1 MQLTVR
7 KYVNVRVGKP
17 SVNAPTY
24 QYLAPGSILTVLDNE
39 FNGDNYD
46 GLNKWYRDA
55 ADNYYWKGAFLDP
68 VTFDPNLTNSWFDK
82 LKIREVWN
90 IEKGTNSNVL
100 ILDTG
105 INRIPGVFADLKADV
120 YLASTAFTT
129 AKSIDPNCHGTHC
142 AALIASREFAPY
154 PVGVA
159 PEAGLYV
166 AKVSESGQLKDSTTL
181 KSALTEFVK
190 PEYDG
195 KIDIIS
201 ISQSVI
207 KNDPEL
213 EDLIL
218 QHVQK
223 KRIVIASIG
232 NDIEMKN
239 SDFVRYPAAFD
250 NVISVG
256 ACNLD
261 GTLAGYTLNPSKAN
275 IFCYGTDVKSYK
287 NISELFPLTGT
298 SQAAA
303 IVAGVCALIVSFM
316 KQKNMDYDLT
326 TVLNLLRQG
335 SVSTPGTGYPIVQ
348 PLEILKHLKQL

>member
-24 QYLAPGSILTVLDNE
+24 QYLAPGSILTVIDNE
-39 FNGDNYD
+39 FNGDDYN

-68 VTFDPNLTNSWFDK
+68 ATFDPNLTNTWFDK
-82 LKIREVWN
+82 LRIREVWD
-90 IEKGTNSNVL
+90 IEKGGNSNVL

-105 INRIPGVFADLKADV
+105 INMVPGVFADLKADV
-120 YLASTAFTT
+120 YRSSPSFTT
-129 AKSIDPNCHGTHC
+129 TKSIDPNCHGTHC

-159 PEAGLYV
+159 PEAGLYI
-166 AKVSESGQLKDSTTL
+166 AKVSESGQLKDSATL
-181 KSALTEFVK
+181 KSALSEFLK
-190 PEYDG
+190 PGYDG

-201 ISQSVI
+201 ISQSVV

-213 EDLIL
+213 EALIS
-218 QHVQK
+218 QHIQK
-223 KRIVIASIG
+223 KRIVVASIG

-239 SDFVRYPAAFD
+239 SPFARFPASFD

-261 GTLAGYTLNPSKAN
+261 GTLARYTLNPSKAK

-287 NISELFPLTGT
+287 SIAELAPLTGT
-298 SQAAA
+298 SQATA
-303 IVAGVCALIVSFM
+303 IVAGVCALIVSLM
-316 KQKNMDYDLT
+316 KRKNMDYDLT
-326 TVLNLLRQG
+326 TILNLLRQG
-335 SVSTPGTGYPIVQ
+335 SVSMPGAGYPVVQ
-348 PLEILKHLKQL
+348 PFEILKHLKQL